1 MLVIQMGFPILD
13 GITSLILT
21 MLEAAKGYFSMKI
34 TEYNIKM
41 KKSREEE
48 GSVKNPIGFVYEE
61 DLENEEIL

>member
-48 GSVKNPIGFVYEE
+48 DSVKNPIGFVYEE
-61 DLENEEIL
+61 DVENEEIL